1 MCTYIILC
9 SYLLIEV
16 MVPAAK
22 QDCVSRSLFNIF
34 KICLPQLEKKFYIL
48 RSYSVHMLALADD
61 FFFGADA
68 GGWSVLARG

>member
-1 MCTYIILC
+1 MHIHIVLV
-9 SYLLIEV
+9 SARIEV

-48 RSYSVHMLALADD
+48 RSYSVHMLALAMISSLGRMLAD
-61 FFFGADA
+61 GAC
-68 GGWSVLARG
+68 